1 MTRVAVAEY
10 AVLFWRDGTLV
21 WDDYLHHRQF
31 ALTPD
36 SERVLRWFA
45 SWRELDSIAELGEL
59 SLGIARRL
67 LEAQVLVAEG
77 SAEHVEQQQ
86 MLAEWGTWG
95 PSARYLHFAAR
106 TGSDVRFAD
115 VLDDELRSAA
125 KASEQPAPA
134 PAKSYP
140 QHPMIPVPGDRP
152 DSSGWRRPGLV
163 DALFERRSVRQFT
176 ADPVSLDAV
185 GTVARVATGPVEVID
200 HPQVG
205 QVLLK
210 TSPSAGARTPIELY
224 LYANRVDGLAP
235 GFFHYA
241 PLRGGLER
249 IGDSV
254 PGSVLGA
261 ALGEQPWLSDC
272 AALLIYT
279 AVPARTRWRYERSR
293 AYRDI
298 LIELGHVS
306 QTVLLTATA
315 LGLGAVTATAMRDRE
330 LEDLL
335 GCDPTAEP
343 ALAVTALGR
352 PAAGLG

>member
-59 SLGIARRL
+59 PLGIARRL

-152 DSSGWRRPGLV
+152 DSSAWRRPGLV

-210 TSPSAGARTPIELY
+210 TSPSAGARTPSSCTSTRT
-224 LYANRVDGLAP
+224 ASTGSR
-235 GFFHYA
+235 
-241 PLRGGLER
+241 RGSSTTR
-249 IGDSV
+249 R
-254 PGSVLGA
+254 
-261 ALGEQPWLSDC
+261 C
-272 AALLIYT
+272 AAG
-279 AVPARTRWRYERSR
+279 WNGS
-293 AYRDI
+293 
-298 LIELGHVS
+298 
-306 QTVLLTATA
+306 ATA
-315 LGLGAVTATAMRDRE
+315 CPAPCWARRSASSRGCRTARR
-330 LEDLL
+330 
-335 GCDPTAEP
+335 C
-343 ALAVTALGR
+343 
-352 PAAGLG
+352 